1 MTDNLGNFII
11 GQPVVWQYQAHGAM
25 SPIQYIHAEVVKLGA
40 KKVQIKIK
48 GKDNGEILKRW
59 VNSNKLVK
67 ANG

>member
-1 MTDNLGNFII
+1 MADNLNNFII

-25 SPIQYIHAEVVKLGA
+25 SPIQLINAEVVKLGA

-48 GKDNGEILKRW
+48 GKDNGEIFKRW

-67 ANG
+67 ANS